1 MVEEPDQAQCGLWK
15 GLPAFCCSQAGADGH
30 GSCDNVLSTYNVAVA
45 APGFMLAM
53 SVEPHPRQGQ
63 DDYPNFTME
72 KPAPQ
77 DQQMAEP
84 GFKPELR
91 LQSLSGAVYSLTDAQ
106 GPGDG
111 LGPSPSSTISMLCDL
126 GPIPYLSKP
135 QLFIHEMGI
144 GEAPTYQ
151 WVKRKTIGVL
161 RAWVPA
167 QKTCSINGSGFTVVI
182 TACNSVGICREVIAI
197 VEPR

>member
-1 MVEEPDQAQCGLWK
+1 MNHIPAWRQLPGVWRKEGLGPLEGWAGRGAHGGGSRPGTVWPVEGAPCLLDS
-15 GLPAFCCSQAGADGH
+15 CSQGGADGD
-30 GSCDNVLSTYNVAVA
+30 GRGDNVLSTYNVAVA

-63 DDYPNFTME
+63 GDYPNFTME
-72 KPAPQ
+72 EPAPQ

-126 GPIPYLSKP
+126 GSIPYFSKP
-135 QLFIHEMGI
+135 QLFIREMGI
-144 GEAPTYQ
+144 VEAP
-151 WVKRKTIGVL
+151 
-161 RAWVPA
+161 
-167 QKTCSINGSGFTVVI
+167 
-182 TACNSVGICREVIAI
+182 VG
-197 VEPR
+197 